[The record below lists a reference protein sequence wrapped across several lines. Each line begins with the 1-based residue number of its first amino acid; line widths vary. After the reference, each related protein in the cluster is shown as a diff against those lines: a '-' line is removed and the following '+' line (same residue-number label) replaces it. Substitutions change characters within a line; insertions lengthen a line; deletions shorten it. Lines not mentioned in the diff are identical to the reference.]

1 MSNGSI
7 DAAVNVE
14 LGAAT
19 DAVGYMQD
27 DLNTEKEYYAQEP
40 SRAKELLQKALTA
53 QTGEGSVESY
63 MEHPMNVLNNTAGAR
78 ILRGL
83 TGIFGN
89 LDLAIIDIV
98 VGVLD
103 LLKNRSKQNGV
114 SGGGNF
120 PA

>member
-7 DAAVNVE
+7 DEAVNAE
-14 LGAAT
+14 LGAAG
-19 DAVGYMQD
+19 AAEGYLQD

-40 SRAKELLQKALTA
+40 SRAQEILSKVMTA
-53 QTGEGSVESY
+53 QTGEGSIESY
-63 MEHPMNVLNNTAGAR
+63 IEHPMNVLNNKAGAR

-103 LLKNRSKQNGV
+103 LLKNRSKQHDV
-114 SGGGNF
+114 PSGGNIYS
-120 PA
+120 